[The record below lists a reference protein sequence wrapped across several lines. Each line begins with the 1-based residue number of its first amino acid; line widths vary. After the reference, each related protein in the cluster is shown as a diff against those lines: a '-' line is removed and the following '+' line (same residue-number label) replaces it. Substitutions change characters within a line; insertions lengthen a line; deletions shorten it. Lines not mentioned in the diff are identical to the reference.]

1 MRFPQ
6 ITDRMKEAPT
16 HVLRAV
22 FAGIGQALLVADKIK
37 SQVQEQARAQ
47 RAGPEPTKTA
57 AARPVPA
64 KPVPAKPVPTKP
76 VVAEPAVTKPV
87 VAEPVVTE
95 AVVTEPEVTEAVVVE
110 AAAAEPAAAAA
121 SLPLADY
128 DDLSMP
134 ALRARMRGLDIP
146 QLRVLVDYE
155 NANAARETVVAMFER
170 RIAKLESGQD

>member
-64 KPVPAKPVPTKP
+64 KPVPA
-76 VVAEPAVTKPV
+76 KPV

>member
-64 KPVPAKPVPTKP
+64 KPVPA
-76 VVAEPAVTKPV
+76 KPV

-170 RIAKLESGQD
+170 RIAKLGSGQD

>member
-57 AARPVPA
+57 AARPVP
-64 KPVPAKPVPTKP
+64 TKP
-76 VVAEPAVTKPV
+76 VLAEPVVT
-87 VAEPVVTE
+87 EPVVTE

-170 RIAKLESGQD
+170 RIAKLGSGQD

>member
-57 AARPVPA
+57 AARPVPT
-64 KPVPAKPVPTKP
+64 KPMPTKP
-76 VVAEPAVTKPV
+76 VPTKPV

-170 RIAKLESGQD
+170 RIAKLGSGHD